1 MIVEI
6 IKQKIKV
13 GTVLQNPLKGTSV
26 VEKYTETSIC
36 YKRGK
41 SSLYIKNS
49 LIESAYKNFVG
60 KKVSAKDL
68 ANFDIDFS
76 SKQHHC
82 NATFFLMLMD
92 YCGFSKS
99 GIHGAGKTGN
109 PFYIDLI

>member
-6 IKQKIKV
+6 VRQKIKV
-13 GTVLQNPLKGTSV
+13 GTVLQNPSKGNSI
-26 VEKYTETSIC
+26 VEKYTEGSIR

-41 SSLYIKNS
+41 SSIYLKNS

-60 KKVSAKDL
+60 KKVSTKDL
-68 ANFDIDFS
+68 ANFDIYFS
-76 SKQHHC
+76 SKRHHC